1 MRSMWVGI
9 GLVVG
14 ASALGL
20 VACGG
25 DSATS
30 ATTAISV
37 RPTNYVT
44 IPPAPSTVAPV
55 TSAVDAPGAILPY
68 ETTYTIAQGD
78 LPVTIASKWQV
89 DFNALMALNSWVLE
103 GTGSSAYVSN
113 FPPVGT
119 SIKIP
124 PGATV
129 PGEPVPGAAPDS
141 SVATGTATATTTAT
155 TTAPTTT
162 VAEAEGEV
170 CGAYTITADDTSRV
184 KVADKFDTTVAK
196 LDAANASTNGYGGFY
211 AGLEI
216 KIPC

>member
-141 SVATGTATATTTAT
+141 SVATTTATTTAT
-155 TTAPTTT
+155 SAAPTT

>member
-1 MRSMWVGI
+1 MRSMWVGM
-9 GLVVG
+9 GLFVG

-44 IPPAPSTVAPV
+44 IPPAPSTTAPV
-55 TSAVDAPGAILPY
+55 TTAVDAPGAILPY

-78 LPVTIASKWQV
+78 LPVTIASKWAV

-103 GTGSSAYVSN
+103 GTGSTAYVSN

-119 SIKIP
+119 AIKIP

-129 PGEPVPGAAPDS
+129 PGEPVAGAAPDN
-141 SVATGTATATTTAT
+141 SVATTTAT
-155 TTAPTTT
+155 TTATSAAPTT

-196 LDAANASTNGYGGFY
+196 LDAVNASTNGYGGFY